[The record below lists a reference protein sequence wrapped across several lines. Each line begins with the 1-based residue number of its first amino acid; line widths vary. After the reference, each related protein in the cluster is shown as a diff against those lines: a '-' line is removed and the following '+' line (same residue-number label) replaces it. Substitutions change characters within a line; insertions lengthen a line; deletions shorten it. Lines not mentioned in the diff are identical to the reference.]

1 LTTYFVFTDEAGVY
15 QQHPNEKTIRNSPFY
30 IRSNVIMLTLMP
42 QASEEAHPRSKIRS
56 LLQLEFKSPTKEK
69 SLEIQ
74 ANFKAMAEGVRF
86 ELT

>member
-1 LTTYFVFTDEAGVY
+1 
-15 QQHPNEKTIRNSPFY
+15 
-30 IRSNVIMLTLMP
+30 ML
-42 QASEEAHPRSKIRS
+42 QAREEAHPRLRIRS

-74 ANFKAMAEGVRF
+74 MNFKAMAEGVRF